1 MIELII
7 VGLFM
12 LKHKAENLFTFFILS
27 YFAILLLWPDVW
39 MGIRFMLPLL
49 PLLLFLMIFGVYGS
63 LQWVLKKLNV
73 KNEQRIMPFAMLA
86 IGVCLIKPYTEP
98 MKTLQYTAETDFPAT
113 FRNYFDV
120 AEWAKENTPD
130 SSVICCRKEE
140 MFYLYSNRVTVP
152 FLRTLNT
159 EEQLAYL
166 QKGDI
171 DYVVIDALG
180 YTDTFRY
187 LVPVVQKYKP
197 MFRLIKEFKKP
208 NTYLLQI
215 VR

>member
-1 MIELII
+1 M
-7 VGLFM
+7 
-12 LKHKAENLFTFFILS
+12 A
-27 YFAILLLWPDVW
+27 
-39 MGIRFMLPLL
+39 
-49 PLLLFLMIFGVYGS
+49 
-63 LQWVLKKLNV
+63 VLK
-73 KNEQRIMPFAMLA
+73 
-86 IGVCLIKPYTEP
+86 YS
-98 MKTLQYTAETDFPAT
+98 AETDFPPT
-113 FRNYFDV
+113 FKNYLDI

-140 MFYLYSNRVTVP
+140 MFYLYSNRTTAT

-180 YTDTFRY
+180 YTDVFRY
-187 LVPVVQKYKP
+187 LVPTVQKYKP
-197 MFRLIKEFKKP
+197 KFKLIKEFQKP